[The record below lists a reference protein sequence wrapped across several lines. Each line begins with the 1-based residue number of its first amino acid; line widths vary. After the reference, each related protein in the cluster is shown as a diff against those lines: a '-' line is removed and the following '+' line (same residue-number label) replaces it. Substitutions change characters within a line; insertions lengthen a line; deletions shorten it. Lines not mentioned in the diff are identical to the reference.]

1 MGIKALKCSKTSA
14 QLHFPLW
21 FKSTHQALHCP
32 AFPKSALQVRGSV
45 YLGMQLKK
53 KGHVGK
59 KNPTTH
65 KGHFRKSRCCKLNL

>member
-21 FKSTHQALHCP
+21 FKSPHQALHCP
-32 AFPKSALQVRGSV
+32 AFPKNALQVRGSV

-59 KNPTTH
+59 KKKP
-65 KGHFRKSRCCKLNL
+65 KGHFHKSRCCKLNL